1 MLVLGLI
8 ETALELVPT
17 NLTSHPAILQ
27 TAKMRGKAP
36 EEILLDESLHSKA
49 FQTLPDAKKRGR
61 PDIAHRSLLIA
72 LDSVLAQEGL
82 LELFVHTYSGEIIQ
96 VKQGTRLPRRMPR
109 FVGLM
114 EQLLLNKRA
123 PPNGDPLLQV
133 IQETLETHIRK
144 IKPSKTILLSEKGE
158 PMSPTH
164 LAKSLLTEVNP
175 VVLVGGFAHGSP
187 QSNLN
192 HLVDTRVSF
201 DPETLPV
208 SAIVGMLIHGMEQVL
223 DLSTR
228 RFQESENAV

>member
-8 ETALELVPT
+8 ETALELVPPE
-17 NLTSHPAILQ
+17 LTSHPAILQ

-49 FQTLPDAKKRGR
+49 FQSLKDAEKRGR

-72 LDSVLAQEGL
+72 LDSVLAREGQ
-82 LELFVHTYSGEIIQ
+82 LELFVHTYSGEIII
-96 VKQGTRLPRRMPR
+96 VKPGTRLPRRMPR
-109 FVGLM
+109 FIGLM

-123 PPNGDPLLQV
+123 PPNGDPLLEV
-133 IQETLETHIRK
+133 IQGTLETHIQE
-144 IKPSKTILLSEKGE
+144 IKPSKTILLSEKGV
-158 PMSPTH
+158 PTSPTQ
-164 LAKSLLTEVNP
+164 LAKSLLNEVNP

-187 QSNLN
+187 QSDLN
-192 HLVDTRVSF
+192 HLVDKRVSF

-208 SAIVGMLIHGMEQVL
+208 STIVGMLIHGMEQVL

-228 RFQESENAV
+228 RFQKPKNAV